1 MKNKIIVL
9 FIASIL
15 LTAVF
20 SYSLNVF
27 LHEDII
33 TLTLKTMLI
42 PCFTWSMLM
51 LLAWKKLKGERR
63 LEYLYIAGCVCAI
76 GSAALVPG
84 GIYNFI
90 VADPDVRVSV
100 VSVLVCVAIMSIT
113 FYILLRKKNFSL
125 FWLWAYNILIVINMA
140 FFYLSTKL

>member
-1 MKNKIIVL
+1 MLKIIVL
-9 FIASIL
+9 FALSVL

-27 LHEDII
+27 LHEGFV

-51 LLAWKKLKGERR
+51 LLAWVKLKDKRR
-63 LEYLYIAGCVCAI
+63 YEYLYIAGCVCAI

-84 GIYNFI
+84 GLYNFI
-90 VADPDVRVSV
+90 ATDPDVRISV
-100 VSVLVCVAIMSIT
+100 VSVLVCVAIMSIS
-113 FYILLRKKNFSL
+113 FYILLRKKRFSS
-125 FWLWAYNILIVINMA
+125 FWLWAYNILIVINMT